1 MKTKFTGTITLDSD
15 DINDAIRDYIVKTT
29 GMMMIDWSADI
40 SYKNDDYYDRGTG
53 TPYLKGI
60 VANINVSAL
69 NTSKIDHIY

>member
-1 MKTKFTGTITLDSD
+1 MKTEFSGTVTLDSN

-29 GMMMIDWSADI
+29 GMVMTDWSADI

-53 TPYLKGI
+53 TPYLNGI

-69 NTSKIDHIY
+69 NTSKSAHT